1 MQDGILAD
9 SSCSPHCF
17 PSPFVYLE
25 PAEAGGG
32 RAALH
37 VGIAEELAESSDIK
51 MAAVASKPNFAVV
64 CSFLE
69 RYGASLELPEFTFPE
84 LEEALENKKSVPQPL
99 VDLHLKLMRKI
110 GKSVSF
116 DRWEKYLLRICLEY
130 NNTWA
135 WEMEKIGYTEMD
147 AECKLGLLKYLCE
160 CQFDDN
166 LKFKNVL
173 NEEEPDAMRIHPIG
187 RDKDGLMY
195 WYQLD
200 QEFNVRL
207 YTEEQDDQDGTSW
220 RLIVRDRNELAE
232 TLQLL
237 KAQIDPALLGKFI
250 QEDGSSHTSPTP
262 EDEENKKELEHL
274 EEEIKVDKTIEGKQ
288 KKPEKTTESNP
299 ASPPTT
305 ISPKDEEKVQTVKKE
320 QNEDVSKGGQ
330 TIKMEQ
336 PALENIDEKGKGT
349 RLTKENNLEK
359 INKLTEGK
367 NTTTKVEVV
376 RLKGSGDSKSCID
389 KLPAEDR
396 EKLGICI
403 KVESPD
409 DVKEK
414 SSEELERAL
423 KTVKQAKLP
432 MKKREIKLTE
442 DYDSS
447 VKGPLSKS
455 MTPIKEPLKEEPKA
469 EVETVKQAPEEQAEG
484 KQLVNGEIAAGPQV
498 NNHKTEGG
506 HTEATASEKAEQKKK
521 KNQEPER
528 AHPTKEE
535 ENGIDRSGRQ
545 DSDLSVSLNQENHAS
560 GNQVEVNQ
568 NCTTKEKTADQNFPE
583 LEKPTEEIRSQC
595 EDEEDSSKSSLGTK
609 LSDTATPGTKLS
621 DTATP
626 GTKLSDTATPGT
638 KLSDTATPGTKLSD
652 TATPGTKLSDTATPG
667 TKLSDTA
674 TPGTKLSDTATPG
687 TKLSDTATP
696 GTKLSDTATPGTKL
710 SDTATPGTKLSDTA
724 TPGVKLSD
732 TATPGAKLS
741 DTATPGAELSD
752 TATPGAELSD
762 TATPGAEL
770 SDTATPGAELSDT
783 ATPGTKLSDTAT
795 PGTQQASFAK
805 VEEECPEKVPVRRTR
820 ASLRQ
825 QMLEKPSEGEAP
837 QKVEQVEEKQE
848 SEPNGARCL
857 RRSLRISKP
866 TAKVTESQE
875 KKASKREEESAPL
888 SPDRD
893 ENQKKME
900 KDSKGAKRKCKSSRR
915 ARWTKSRGRRRPQES
930 SEESESTQEDDEGS
944 EEEEGPPEDDEPCK
958 KCGLPNHPELILLC
972 DSCDSGYHTA
982 CLRPPLMTI
991 PDGEW
996 FCPPCQHKL
1005 LCEKLEEQL
1014 QNIDMMIKKKERA
1027 ERRKERL
1034 AFVGINVENIITP
1047 KDSVTEELEIKD
1059 FKSLERRSGRT
1070 RRSINYRFD
1079 DFDDAIDEAIHE
1091 DIQEAEGKGTGR
1103 GKDMANI
1110 TGQSLG
1116 KDIST
1121 ILAES
1126 KESKRPT
1133 RGIACRRKKRRR
1145 LNDLDSDS
1153 TLEDDESE
1161 EEFKISESE
1170 EEFEISD
1177 HDSEADPA
1185 SNDGE
1190 SFEVRRR
1197 GRRKYVEPMRRSW
1210 RLRGRQV
1217 KRYSDEDEE
1226 DEEERGESEGS
1237 SCYSDVLDMRRR
1249 RSKRNQAKK
1258 VNYREDSESEKSMKS
1273 GASRK
1278 ERLRGHKRRLYITA
1292 SDESSGSR
1300 SSDEGRETER
1310 PQRKRLNR
1318 IEDEDEEEED
1328 EDEDEEDE
1336 DEPAPTSELHSRPTR
1351 DYSKKYRLMS
1361 DEEEELE
1368 EAEKEASSL
1377 DCGLVELPST
1387 NGQSPGQV
1395 SESVINRTSEKNQ
1408 VAKDT
1413 NPTPSPALN
1422 GACEA
1427 MASDTVVEAA
1437 GEGGEE
1443 DEDDLL
1449 GVTDLVEYVC
1459 NNEQI

>member
-1 MQDGILAD
+1 
-9 SSCSPHCF
+9 
-17 PSPFVYLE
+17 
-25 PAEAGGG
+25 
-32 RAALH
+32 
-37 VGIAEELAESSDIK
+37 

-69 RYGASLELPEFTFPE
+69 RYGASLELPDFTFPE

-220 RLIVRDRNELAE
+220 SLIVRNRNELAE

-237 KAQIDPALLGKFI
+237 KAQIDPALLSKFI

-262 EDEENKKELEHL
+262 EDEENAKELEEHL
-274 EEEIKVDKTIEGKQ
+274 EDEIKMDETIAGQQEE
-288 KKPEKTTESNP
+288 PERATESNP
-299 ASPPTT
+299 ASPPTST
-305 ISPKDEEKVQTVKKE
+305 SPEHEEKVQTAKKE
-320 QNEDVSKGGQ
+320 QHVDGSKAEQTVKIEQPVSK
-330 TIKMEQ
+330 
-336 PALENIDEKGKGT
+336 NSDGKSED
-349 RLTKENNLEK
+349 TKENNLEK
-359 INKLTEGK
+359 ISKLTEGPG
-367 NTTTKVEVV
+367 KVEAMS
-376 RLKGSGDSKSCID
+376 LKGSGDAKGDTD
-389 KLPAEDR
+389 KLTSVNR
-396 EKLGICI
+396 EKLEINI
-403 KVESPD
+403 KVEPLD
-409 DVKEK
+409 EVKEK

-423 KTVKQAKLP
+423 KNVKQAKLP
-432 MKKREIKLTE
+432 VKKREIKLTE

-447 VKGPLSKS
+447 VKGPLSKF
-455 MTPIKEPLKEEPKA
+455 MTPVKEPLKEGMKA
-469 EVETVKQAPEEQAEG
+469 EVEAVKQASEEKVEG
-484 KQLVNGEIAAGPQV
+484 KQLVNGEIAARPQM
-498 NNHKTEGG
+498 NNHKTEEGKM
-506 HTEATASEKAEQKKK
+506 EASAAEKAEQK
-521 KNQEPER
+521 NQDPE
-528 AHPTKEE
+528 ATHSTKEE
-535 ENGIDRSGRQ
+535 ENGINGSNKQ
-545 DSDLSVSLNQENHAS
+545 DSDLPLNLNRENHAIT
-560 GNQVEVNQ
+560 NKVEVNQ
-568 NCTTKEKTADQNFPE
+568 DCTTKEKAADQDLPE
-583 LEKPTEEIRSQC
+583 LEKSTEEARPKR
-595 EDEEDSSKSSLGTK
+595 EEEDSSKGSIGTNFSDKGAMDTKQSSFTK
-609 LSDTATPGTKLS
+609 G
-621 DTATP
+621 
-626 GTKLSDTATPGT
+626 
-638 KLSDTATPGTKLSD
+638 
-652 TATPGTKLSDTATPG
+652 
-667 TKLSDTA
+667 
-674 TPGTKLSDTATPG
+674 
-687 TKLSDTATP
+687 
-696 GTKLSDTATPGTKL
+696 
-710 SDTATPGTKLSDTA
+710 
-724 TPGVKLSD
+724 
-732 TATPGAKLS
+732 
-741 DTATPGAELSD
+741 
-752 TATPGAELSD
+752 
-762 TATPGAEL
+762 
-770 SDTATPGAELSDT
+770 
-783 ATPGTKLSDTAT
+783 
-795 PGTQQASFAK
+795 
-805 VEEECPEKVPVRRTR
+805 VEEDCTNKVPVRRTR
-820 ASLRQ
+820 SSMRQ
-825 QMLEKPSEGEAP
+825 QMLGKTLEEETP
-837 QKVEQVEEKQE
+837 QKVEQAEEKQE
-848 SEPNGARCL
+848 TEPNETRCL

-866 TAKVTESQE
+866 TVKVTENQE
-875 KKASKREEESAPL
+875 KKASKRQEELAAP
-888 SPDRD
+888 SPDRV
-893 ENQKKME
+893 ENQRKVE

-930 SEESESTQEDDEGS
+930 SEESESTQEDDEGG
-944 EEEEGPPEDDEPCK
+944 EEEEEGGPPEDDEPCK
-958 KCGLPNHPELILLC
+958 KCGLSNHPELILLC

-1014 QNIDMMIKKKERA
+1014 QNIDVMIKKKERA

-1047 KDSVTEELEIKD
+1047 KDLVPEEPEIKD

-1091 DIQEAEGKGTGR
+1091 DIQEAEGKGAGR

-1121 ILAES
+1121 ILAGS
-1126 KESKRPT
+1126 KESKRPP
-1133 RGIACRRKKRRR
+1133 REAACRRKKRRR

-1153 TLEDDESE
+1153 TLEDEESE

-1177 HDSEADPA
+1177 RDSEADQA
-1185 SNDGE
+1185 SNDEG
-1190 SFEVRRR
+1190 FGVRRR
-1197 GRRKYVEPMRRSW
+1197 GRHRKHVEPMRRSW
-1210 RLRGRQV
+1210 RLRGRKV
-1217 KRYSDEDEE
+1217 KRYSDDDEDEGE
-1226 DEEERGESEGS
+1226 HAESEGS

-1278 ERLRGHKRRLYITA
+1278 ERLRGHKRRLYITM

-1300 SSDEGRETER
+1300 SSDEERAKER

-1318 IEDEDEEEED
+1318 IEDEEEED
-1328 EDEDEEDE
+1328 DEDE
-1336 DEPAPTSELHSRPTR
+1336 DEPALTSRLRSKPTR

-1387 NGQSPGQV
+1387 NGQSPEQA
-1395 SESVINRTSEKNQ
+1395 SENVISRTSEKNQ
-1408 VAKDT
+1408 MAKDT
-1413 NPTPSPALN
+1413 NSTPSPALN
-1422 GACEA
+1422 GACEG
-1427 MASDTVVEAA
+1427 MAPEAGA
-1437 GEGGEE
+1437 GGEGGEE

-1459 NNEQI
+1459 NNEQV

>member
-1 MQDGILAD
+1 
-9 SSCSPHCF
+9 
-17 PSPFVYLE
+17 
-25 PAEAGGG
+25 
-32 RAALH
+32 
-37 VGIAEELAESSDIK
+37 

-200 QEFNVRL
+200 QEYNVRL

-237 KAQIDPALLGKFI
+237 KAQIDPALLSKFI
-250 QEDGSSHTSPTP
+250 QDNGSSHTSPTP
-262 EDEENKKELEHL
+262 EDDENKKELEHL
-274 EEEIKVDKTIEGKQ
+274 KEEVKVDGTLEGQQ
-288 KKPEKTTESNP
+288 KEPEKATNSNP

-305 ISPKDEEKVQTVKKE
+305 TSPEVEEKAQTVKKE
-320 QNEDVSKGGQ
+320 QDEDGSKAGQ
-330 TIKMEQ
+330 TIKIEQ
-336 PALENIDEKGKGT
+336 PAIENTDEKGEGT
-349 RLTKENNLEK
+349 KLTKENNLVT
-359 INKLTEGK
+359 INKLTDGE
-367 NTTTKVEVV
+367 NTATKVEMVS
-376 RLKGSGDSKSCID
+376 LKGPSDSKGCTN
-389 KLPAEDR
+389 KLTAEDR
-396 EKLGICI
+396 EKLGICN
-403 KVESPD
+403 KVEPPD

-447 VKGPLSKS
+447 VKGPLSKP
-455 MTPIKEPLKEEPKA
+455 MTPVKEPLKEESKA
-469 EVETVKQAPEEQAEG
+469 EVETVKQVPEEQAEG

-498 NNHKTEGG
+498 NNHKTEEQN
-506 HTEATASEKAEQKKK
+506 TEASVPEKAEPKK
-521 KNQEPER
+521 KNQEPEHP
-528 AHPTKEE
+528 HPTKEE
-535 ENGIDRSGRQ
+535 ENGIDGSGKG
-545 DSDLSVSLNQENHAS
+545 DSDLPVRLNQENHTS
-560 GNQVEVNQ
+560 RNEVEVNQ
-568 NCTTKEKTADQNFPE
+568 NCTAKEKAADQDFPK
-583 LEKPTEEIRSQC
+583 LEKPPEEARSKG
-595 EDEEDSSKSSLGTK
+595 EDEEDSSKSSLSTK
-609 LSDTATPGTKLS
+609 LSDIATS
-621 DTATP
+621 D
-626 GTKLSDTATPGT
+626 
-638 KLSDTATPGTKLSD
+638 
-652 TATPGTKLSDTATPG
+652 
-667 TKLSDTA
+667 
-674 TPGTKLSDTATPG
+674 
-687 TKLSDTATP
+687 
-696 GTKLSDTATPGTKL
+696 
-710 SDTATPGTKLSDTA
+710 
-724 TPGVKLSD
+724 
-732 TATPGAKLS
+732 
-741 DTATPGAELSD
+741 
-752 TATPGAELSD
+752 
-762 TATPGAEL
+762 
-770 SDTATPGAELSDT
+770 
-783 ATPGTKLSDTAT
+783 
-795 PGTQQASFAK
+795 TQQASFTK
-805 VEEECPEKVPVRRTR
+805 VEEECTEKVPVRRTR

-825 QMLEKPSEGEAP
+825 QMLEKTLEAEAA

-848 SEPNGARCL
+848 TEPNGARCL

-875 KKASKREEESAPL
+875 KKASKREESAPL

-930 SEESESTQEDDEGS
+930 SEESESAQEGGEGS
-944 EEEEGPPEDDEPCK
+944 DQEEGPPEDDEPCK

-996 FCPPCQHKL
+996 FCPCCQHKL

-1014 QNIDMMIKKKERA
+1014 QNMDVMIKKKERA

-1034 AFVGINVENIITP
+1034 AFVGINVENIIAP
-1047 KDSVTEELEIKD
+1047 KDSVTEEIEIKD

-1091 DIQEAEGKGTGR
+1091 DIQEAEGKGAGR

-1121 ILAES
+1121 ILAGS
-1126 KESKRPT
+1126 KENKRPT
-1133 RGIACRRKKRRR
+1133 RGAACRRKKRRR

-1177 HDSEADPA
+1177 RDSEADPA
-1185 SNDGE
+1185 SNEDEG
-1190 SFEVRRR
+1190 FEVRRR
-1197 GRRKYVEPMRRSW
+1197 GRHRKHVEPMRRSW
-1210 RLRGRQV
+1210 RLRGRKV

-1273 GASRK
+1273 GASRR
-1278 ERLRGHKRRLYITA
+1278 ERLGGHKRRLYITA

-1300 SSDEGRETER
+1300 SSDDEREKER

-1318 IEDEDEEEED
+1318 IEDEEED
-1328 EDEDEEDE
+1328 EEGE
-1336 DEPAPTSELHSRPTR
+1336 DEPALTSKFRSRPSR

-1368 EAEKEASSL
+1368 GPEKEASSL

-1395 SESVINRTSEKNQ
+1395 SESVISRTSEKNQ
-1408 VAKDT
+1408 MAKDT

-1427 MASDTVVEAA
+1427 MASEAGVEPT

>member
-1 MQDGILAD
+1 
-9 SSCSPHCF
+9 
-17 PSPFVYLE
+17 
-25 PAEAGGG
+25 
-32 RAALH
+32 
-37 VGIAEELAESSDIK
+37 

-237 KAQIDPALLGKFI
+237 KAQIDPALLSKFI

-262 EDEENKKELEHL
+262 EDEENKKEIEERL
-274 EEEIKVDKTIEGKQ
+274 EEEVKMEETIKGQQE
-288 KKPEKTTESNP
+288 PEVTTQHL
-299 ASPPTT
+299 ASSPTT
-305 ISPKDEEKVQTVKKE
+305 TSPEDEAKIQTVKKE
-320 QNEDVSKGGQ
+320 TIENDSKAEQ
-330 TIKMEQ
+330 TIKIEQ
-336 PALENIDEKGKGT
+336 PALEKTNAKGEGAKVVI
-349 RLTKENNLEK
+349 ENNLDK
-359 INKLTEGK
+359 IHRPTEEE
-367 NTTTKVEVV
+367 NIAAKVQVV
-376 RLKGSGDSKSCID
+376 SLKGSGDAKGCAD
-389 KLPAEDR
+389 KLAAVDR
-396 EKLGICI
+396 ERPGVNI
-403 KVESPD
+403 KVEPPD

-423 KTVKQAKLP
+423 KNVKQAKLP
-432 MKKREIKLTE
+432 VKKREIKLTE
-442 DYDSS
+442 DYDNS
-447 VKGPLSKS
+447 VKTPLGKPLTSVR
-455 MTPIKEPLKEEPKA
+455 EPLKEGLK
-469 EVETVKQAPEEQAEG
+469 VEGDAVKQTPDEKVEG
-484 KQLVNGEIAAGPQV
+484 KQLMNGEIAARPQV
-498 NNHKTEGG
+498 NNHKDERVI
-506 HTEATASEKAEQKKK
+506 EASSLGKVEQK
-521 KNQEPER
+521 KNQEPGT
-528 AHPTKEE
+528 PCSTKEE
-535 ENGIDRSGRQ
+535 ENGINGSSKP
-545 DSDLSVSLNQENHAS
+545 DSDLPTNFGQENHAS
-560 GNQVEVNQ
+560 RNKVEVSQ
-568 NCTTKEKTADQNFPE
+568 NCLVKEKAVDQNLPE
-583 LEKPTEEIRSQC
+583 LAKPTEEARSKC
-595 EDEEDSSKSSLGTK
+595 EEGKGDSLRTK
-609 LSDTATPGTKLS
+609 LRDKEMPDTKTTPV
-621 DTATP
+621 TP
-626 GTKLSDTATPGT
+626 A
-638 KLSDTATPGTKLSD
+638 
-652 TATPGTKLSDTATPG
+652 
-667 TKLSDTA
+667 
-674 TPGTKLSDTATPG
+674 
-687 TKLSDTATP
+687 
-696 GTKLSDTATPGTKL
+696 
-710 SDTATPGTKLSDTA
+710 
-724 TPGVKLSD
+724 
-732 TATPGAKLS
+732 
-741 DTATPGAELSD
+741 
-752 TATPGAELSD
+752 
-762 TATPGAEL
+762 
-770 SDTATPGAELSDT
+770 
-783 ATPGTKLSDTAT
+783 
-795 PGTQQASFAK
+795 
-805 VEEECPEKVPVRRTR
+805 EEEHTEKLPVRRTR

-825 QMLEKPSEGEAP
+825 QLTRKASEEEAP
-837 QKVEQVEEKQE
+837 QKVEQAEEKRE
-848 SEPNGARCL
+848 TEPNGTRCL

-866 TAKVTESQE
+866 TVKVTENLE
-875 KKASKREEESAPL
+875 KKACKREEPSVPQ
-888 SPDRD
+888 SSDKD
-893 ENQKKME
+893 ENHKKVE
-900 KDSKGAKRKCKSSRR
+900 KDSKGAKRKSKSSRR

-930 SEESESTQEDDEGS
+930 SGESESAQEDDECS
-944 EEEEGPPEDDEPCK
+944 EEEEEEEEEGEGPPEDDEPCK
-958 KCGLPNHPELILLC
+958 KCGLSNHPELILLC

-1014 QNIDMMIKKKERA
+1014 QNIDVMIKKKERA

-1034 AFVGINVENIITP
+1034 AFVGINVENIIAP
-1047 KDSVTEELEIKD
+1047 KDSVTEEQEIKD
-1059 FKSLERRSGRT
+1059 YKSLERRSGRT

-1079 DFDDAIDEAIHE
+1079 EFDDAIDEAIHE
-1091 DIQEAEGKGTGR
+1091 DIQEAEGKGAGR

-1121 ILAES
+1121 ILAGS

-1133 RGIACRRKKRRR
+1133 REAACRRKKRRR

-1161 EEFKISESE
+1161 EEFRISESSE

-1177 HDSEADPA
+1177 RDSEADPA
-1185 SNDGE
+1185 SNDDEG
-1190 SFEVRRR
+1190 FEVRR
-1197 GRRKYVEPMRRSW
+1197 GRHRKYMEPMRRSW

-1226 DEEERGESEGS
+1226 DEEEHGES
-1237 SCYSDVLDMRRR
+1237 
-1249 RSKRNQAKK
+1249 
-1258 VNYREDSESEKSMKS
+1258 
-1273 GASRK
+1273 SR
-1278 ERLRGHKRRLYITA
+1278 
-1292 SDESSGSR
+1292 SR
-1300 SSDEGRETER
+1300 SSDEEQEDER

-1318 IEDEDEEEED
+1318 IEDEEED
-1328 EDEDEEDE
+1328 DDEDE
-1336 DEPAPTSELHSRPTR
+1336 DEPALTSRFRGRPAR

-1361 DEEEELE
+1361 EEEEEELE
-1368 EAEKEASSL
+1368 EAGKEASSL
-1377 DCGLVELPST
+1377 DCGLVVLPST
-1387 NGQSPGQV
+1387 NGQSAGQA
-1395 SESVINRTSEKNQ
+1395 SEGVISRTSEKNQ
-1408 VAKDT
+1408 MAKDT
-1413 NPTPSPALN
+1413 NPTPSLALN

-1427 MASDTVVEAA
+1427 MASEAGVEA
-1437 GEGGEE
+1437 GGDGGEE
-1443 DEDDLL
+1443 EEDDLL

>member
-1 MQDGILAD
+1 
-9 SSCSPHCF
+9 
-17 PSPFVYLE
+17 
-25 PAEAGGG
+25 
-32 RAALH
+32 
-37 VGIAEELAESSDIK
+37 
-51 MAAVASKPNFAVV
+51 MAAVASQPNFAVV

-220 RLIVRDRNELAE
+220 KLIVRDRNELAE

-237 KAQIDPALLGKFI
+237 KAQIDPALLSKFI

-274 EEEIKVDKTIEGKQ
+274 EEMKMGKTVGGQQ
-288 KKPEKTTESNP
+288 KEPEMAPKSNP
-299 ASPPTT
+299 ASPTAT
-305 ISPKDEEKVQTVKKE
+305 ISPEDEEKKRTIKKEQDEDGSKAEQTVK
-320 QNEDVSKGGQ
+320 V
-330 TIKMEQ
+330 EQ
-336 PALENIDEKGKGT
+336 PVSENTDEKGADTK
-349 RLTKENNLEK
+349 LTKENSLEK
-359 INKLTEGK
+359 VSKLTEGE
-367 NTTTKVEVV
+367 NIAAKVEVV
-376 RLKGSGDSKSCID
+376 SLKGSGDSKGCTD
-389 KLPAEDR
+389 KLTSEDR
-396 EKLGICI
+396 EKLGTCI
-403 KVESPD
+403 KVEPPD

-414 SSEELERAL
+414 SPEELERAL

-432 MKKREIKLTE
+432 MKKREIKLME

-447 VKGPLSKS
+447 LKGPLSKS
-455 MTPIKEPLKEEPKA
+455 MAPVKEPLKEESKA
-469 EVETVKQAPEEQAEG
+469 EGETVKQVPEEKAEG
-484 KQLVNGEIAAGPQV
+484 KQLMNGEIAAGPKV
-498 NNHKTEGG
+498 NNHKTEEGNV
-506 HTEATASEKAEQKKK
+506 EASAAEKAEQKY
-521 KNQEPER
+521 KNQEPEHAR
-528 AHPTKEE
+528 PTKEE
-535 ENGIDRSGRQ
+535 ENGIDSSSKQ
-545 DSDLSVSLNQENHAS
+545 DSDLPLSLNRENRES
-560 GNQVEVNQ
+560 GNKVEVNQ
-568 NCTTKEKTADQNFPE
+568 NCTVKEKAADHDLPE
-583 LEKPTEEIRSQC
+583 LVKPTEEARSKC
-595 EDEEDSSKSSLGTK
+595 EGEEDSSKSSLGTK
-609 LSDTATPGTKLS
+609 LSDKNTPN
-621 DTATP
+621 TP
-626 GTKLSDTATPGT
+626 
-638 KLSDTATPGTKLSD
+638 
-652 TATPGTKLSDTATPG
+652 
-667 TKLSDTA
+667 
-674 TPGTKLSDTATPG
+674 
-687 TKLSDTATP
+687 
-696 GTKLSDTATPGTKL
+696 
-710 SDTATPGTKLSDTA
+710 
-724 TPGVKLSD
+724 
-732 TATPGAKLS
+732 
-741 DTATPGAELSD
+741 
-752 TATPGAELSD
+752 
-762 TATPGAEL
+762 
-770 SDTATPGAELSDT
+770 
-783 ATPGTKLSDTAT
+783 
-795 PGTQQASFAK
+795 QASLTK
-805 VEEECPEKVPVRRTR
+805 VEEECTEKMPVRRTR

-825 QMLEKPSEGEAP
+825 QMLGKTLEEEAP
-837 QKVEQVEEKQE
+837 QKVEQAEEKQE
-848 SEPNGARCL
+848 PEPNGARCL

-866 TAKVTESQE
+866 TVKVTESQE
-875 KKASKREEESAPL
+875 KRASKREEEPAPP

-930 SEESESTQEDDEGS
+930 SEESETAQEDDEGS
-944 EEEEGPPEDDEPCK
+944 EEEEEGPPEDDEPCK
-958 KCGLPNHPELILLC
+958 KCGLSNHPELILLC

-1014 QNIDMMIKKKERA
+1014 QNIDVMIKKKERA

-1091 DIQEAEGKGTGR
+1091 DIQEAEGKGAGR

-1121 ILAES
+1121 ILAGS

-1133 RGIACRRKKRRR
+1133 REAACRRKKRRR

-1161 EEFKISESE
+1161 EEFKISESSE

-1177 HDSEADPA
+1177 RDSEAEPV
-1185 SNDGE
+1185 SNDDEG
-1190 SFEVRRR
+1190 FEVRRR
-1197 GRRKYVEPMRRSW
+1197 GRHRKYVEPMRRSW

-1226 DEEERGESEGS
+1226 DEEEHGESEGS

-1292 SDESSGSR
+1292 SDESSRSR
-1300 SSDEGRETER
+1300 SSDEEREKER

-1318 IEDEDEEEED
+1318 IEDEEED
-1328 EDEDEEDE
+1328 DEDE
-1336 DEPAPTSELHSRPTR
+1336 DEPAPTSKFRSRPAR

-1361 DEEEELE
+1361 DEEEEPE

-1387 NGQSPGQV
+1387 NGQSPGQA
-1395 SESVINRTSEKNQ
+1395 SESVISRTSEKNQ
-1408 VAKDT
+1408 TAKDT

-1427 MASDTVVEAA
+1427 MASEAGVEAG